1 MSHNFFD
8 ITGKTVLVTGGTS
21 GIGRAIALGC
31 AQAGA
36 KVLAGSTNPDKVA
49 AMKKELAA
57 FGGHHDATPINVT
70 DEASVKAA
78 FDFAVKKFG
87 RVDALVH
94 SAGVIKRQ
102 PSLEMP
108 VEEWRRIIDVNLTG
122 TFIVN
127 QAAGRVMKNQEPNA
141 ASGERGCI
149 VNIASLNS
157 YISLTE
163 VMAYASSKSGVM
175 GIIRGLANEW
185 AQYNIRVNGIAP
197 GVFPTDLNR
206 KLIEGT
212 PRGEFLK
219 AHTPQGRFGKAEELI
234 GAAIYLMSPAAS
246 YTNGHT
252 IIVDGG
258 FLTRGVG
265 I

>member
-1 MSHNFFD
+1 MAYTGFD
-8 ITGKTVLVTGGTS
+8 ISNKVILVTGGTS

-36 KVLAGSTNPDKVA
+36 KVIAGSTNPDKVA
-49 AMKKELAA
+49 AIKNELTSA
-57 FGGHHDATPINVT
+57 GGEHDAVAINVT
-70 DEASVKAA
+70 DEPSVKAG
-78 FDFAVKKFG
+78 FEHAVKRFG
-87 RVDALVH
+87 KVDAVVH
-94 SAGVIKRQ
+94 AAGVIKRQ

-108 VEEWRRIIDVNLTG
+108 VEEFRRIVDVNLNG

-127 QAAGRVMKNQEPNA
+127 QAAGRIMKNQQPNDK
-141 ASGERGCI
+141 GERGCI

-163 VMAYASSKSGVM
+163 VLAYASSKSGVL

-185 AQYNIRVNGIAP
+185 AQHGIRVNGIAP

-219 AHTPQGRFGKAEELI
+219 AHTPQGRFGQSEELV
-234 GAAIYLMSPAAS
+234 GAAIYLMSPSAS

-265 I
+265 L